1 MRANFQKNYLMRY
14 AALATV
20 CLLMAAWFGYDGLVG
35 YPAQLPAAAAFD
47 QIKEL
52 DAAKRNE
59 RWKQITTDKN
69 LPKETPKKTA
79 EQLRSD
85 IVGQYFWGG
94 LNLLV
99 GLPALILWLRSRG
112 AWVESSDGGLTT
124 SWGQTL
130 QFSQVTLLDKK
141 KWQRKG
147 IAKATYS
154 PGGGGQS
161 KLFVFDDFK
170 FEREPL
176 GQMLRDLEQHL
187 LPEQIVGG
195 PPEAELESSPED
207 ESKRGG

>member
-14 AALATV
+14 VALATV

-35 YPAQLPAAAAFD
+35 YPAQLPAAEAYD
-47 QIKEL
+47 QIRDL
-52 DAAKRNE
+52 DAAKRAE
-59 RWKQITTDKN
+59 RWKQITADKN

-94 LNLLV
+94 INLLV
-99 GLPALILWLRSRG
+99 GLPALFLWLRSRG
-112 AWVESSDGGLTT
+112 SWVESTAGGLTT
-124 SWGQTL
+124 SWGQSL
-130 QFSQVTLLDKK
+130 QFSEVTLLDKK
-141 KWQRKG
+141 KWERKG
-147 IAKATYS
+147 IAKATYT
-154 PGGGGQS
+154 PAEGVGP

-176 GQMLRDLEQHL
+176 DHMLRDLEKHL

-195 PPEAELESSPED
+195 PPEAKLEITPEA
-207 ESKRGG
+207 KL

>member
-14 AALATV
+14 LALATV

-35 YPAQLPAAAAFD
+35 YPAQLPAAEAYD
-47 QIKEL
+47 EL
-52 DAAKRNE
+52 RDLDSAKRAE
-59 RWKQITTDKN
+59 QWKQIATEKN

-94 LNLLV
+94 INLLV
-99 GLPALILWLRSRG
+99 GLPALFLWLRSRG
-112 AWVESSDGGLTT
+112 SWVEATDDGLTT
-124 SWGQTL
+124 SWGQSL
-130 QFSQVTLLDKK
+130 RFSDVTLLDKR

-154 PGGGGQS
+154 PAGGGQPE
-161 KLFVFDDFK
+161 LFVFDDFK

-176 GQMLRDLEQHL
+176 GQMLRNLEERL

-195 PPEAELESSPED
+195 PAEAELESSSAEDAKPEV
-207 ESKRGG
+207 